1 MKKFI
6 SGLAVLALTAPAFAQ
21 DTKALESRIEALEL
35 SRDLNWVKLGGS
47 LETRYDYIDY
57 ERNKGY
63 SLFTDA
69 GPSTV
74 NKGGRNDSYYRMWA
88 NVNMEAKPSDRLTF
102 FGRLSMAKYFS
113 VLGSNGQPSAN
124 FADLADGQATN
135 RSFLFMERAFVN
147 YSIDK
152 NWTFTMGRLPTIDGP
167 NKHIALNQQIMG
179 NYPALAYSAILDGFA
194 LTYATQPTTDSV
206 FRTKLIY
213 TPLQSVNYQGT
224 GTSNLK
230 DANGDSIR
238 TSSDFV
244 SLLAEY
250 EKYNASWFK
259 KNMTIFQALHGEQN
273 PFYQP
278 ASGSGATANTGSD
291 LYVSVNRFVI
301 YTDFEKVAG
310 TNFDFAAQFMYSMV
324 NSRGS
329 LINGNL
335 NTNVTGNV
343 GWGTDKR
350 SDDQTGY
357 ASVITA
363 RYQLD
368 LPSLNRPKIGA
379 EWFHSSEDAYVYDA
393 ANVNPINMYGS
404 QDADV
409 YHVFYNHTFDG
420 GLALNTGYMYRKQ
433 NSVRGFSNVL
443 GKNQDADNKDQN
455 VYVSLLATF

>member
-1 MKKFI
+1 MKKII
-6 SGLAVLALTAPAFAQ
+6 SSLAVLALTAPAFAQ

-35 SRDLNWVKLGGS
+35 ARDLNWVKLGGS
-47 LETRYDYIDY
+47 LETRYDYLDY
-57 ERNKGY
+57 ERNKDYKLNGGNA
-63 SLFTDA
+63 LGGLDVT
-69 GPSTV
+69 
-74 NKGGRNDSYYRMWA
+74 KGGRNDSYYRMWA
-88 NVNMEAKPSDRLTF
+88 NINMEAKPSDRLTF

-113 VLGSNGQPSAN
+113 VLGSNGQPTSS
-124 FADLADGQATN
+124 FADLSDGQSMN
-135 RSFLFMERAFVN
+135 RSYLFMERAFVN

-179 NYPALAYSAILDGFA
+179 NYPTLAYSAILDGFA
-194 LTYATQPTTDSV
+194 LTHATQPSSDSV
-206 FRTKLIY
+206 LRTKLIY
-213 TPLQSVNYQGT
+213 TPLQNVNYAGT
-224 GTSNLK
+224 GTSNLR
-230 DANGDSIR
+230 DANGDQIR

-244 SLLAEY
+244 SLLVEY

-259 KNMTIFQALHGEQN
+259 KNMTIFQALRGEQN
-273 PFYQP
+273 PFYNNT
-278 ASGSGATANTGSD
+278 AAGTANGKGTSD
-291 LYVSVNRFVI
+291 LYVSVNRFVL
-301 YTDFEKVAG
+301 YSDFEKIAG
-310 TNFDFAAQFMYSMV
+310 TNFDFAAQVMYSQV

-329 LINGNL
+329 LING
-335 NTNVTGNV
+335 VPGVVV

-350 SDDQTGY
+350 NDDQTGY

-368 LPSLNRPKIGA
+368 LPSLNRPKVGV

-409 YHVFYNHTFDG
+409 YHLFYNHTFDG

-433 NSVRGFSNVL
+433 NSIRGFSNVL
-443 GKNQDADNKDQN
+443 GANQDVDNKDQN